1 MNYCHCLKI
10 ATCLALCFTLTIVLT
25 VPSSAADLKL
35 AKVNLEAVYGNS
47 ARVKAAL
54 DDMRKMQTESNARLA
69 GMREQMTKIEEQL
82 KDEKS
87 PLKKEEREKLE
98 NELKGKVQALENEQQ
113 SLQAKLTFKQRSIQN
128 IFGTQIK
135 SAVEKVAKEEGLA
148 AVLTQ
153 QALIYAGDLPDLTEK
168 VTKELDAMP
177 ALEKQ

>member
-1 MNYCHCLKI
+1 
-10 ATCLALCFTLTIVLT
+10 
-25 VPSSAADLKL
+25 
-35 AKVNLEAVYGNS
+35 
-47 ARVKAAL
+47 
-54 DDMRKMQTESNARLA
+54 
-69 GMREQMTKIEEQL
+69 MTKIEEQL

-87 PLKKEEREKLE
+87 PLKKEDREKLE
-98 NELKGKVQALENEQQ
+98 GELKGKVQALENEQQ

-135 SAVEKVAKEEGLA
+135 SAVEKVAKEEGLT

-153 QALIYAGDLPDLTEK
+153 QALIYAGDVPDLTEK